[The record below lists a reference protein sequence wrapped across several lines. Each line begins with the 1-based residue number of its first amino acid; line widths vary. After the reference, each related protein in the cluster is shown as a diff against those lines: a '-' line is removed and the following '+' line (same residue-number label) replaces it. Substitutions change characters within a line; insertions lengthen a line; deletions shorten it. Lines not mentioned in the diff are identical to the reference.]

1 MNSDPKPSPFQS
13 VIGLGALQTEFKQK
27 GSRWFNVGCGALF
40 ALGGAALVPGSLLVF
55 LLGGRSDQEF
65 IPLMLCGAALALP
78 LGVWALFES
87 WRNWNLAAA
96 LYEGGFAVV
105 GRNGVQ
111 QVAWNDITA
120 VWQSITKHYR
130 NGIYT
135 GTTHVY
141 TIATKDN
148 QKFVLDDKLAKVED
162 LGGAIQKA
170 VSNTLWPSYVAGLN
184 NGQRLTFGPLAL
196 DRDGLYSGKKTI
208 TWKEI
213 KAIKLQQGV
222 ISVKKEG
229 GWFNWASV
237 TVPQVPNFFIFYELI
252 SRLTK
257 VE

>member
-1 MNSDPKPSPFQS
+1 MTTNSKPSPFQE
-13 VIGLGALQTEFKQK
+13 VVGLGALKTEFTQK
-27 GSRWFNVGCGALF
+27 GSRWFNVGCGAVL
-40 ALGGAALVPGSLLVF
+40 ALAGLGFLPASLL
-55 LLGGRSDQEF
+55 LYMLGNRSDREAL
-65 IPLMLCGAALALP
+65 PLLLCGAAICLP
-78 LGVWALFES
+78 LGLWIIYEA

-105 GRNGVQ
+105 GKNGVQ
-111 QVAWNDITA
+111 QVAWVDVNA

-141 TIATKDN
+141 TLTTKDN
-148 QKFVLDDKLAKVED
+148 QKFVLDDKLNKVEE
-162 LGGAIQKA
+162 LGSAIQKE
-170 VSNTLWPSYVAGLN
+170 VSNTLWPGYVAAIN

-196 DRDGLYSGKKTI
+196 DKEGLYSGKKSI
-208 TWKEI
+208 AWKEI
-213 KAIKLQQGV
+213 KAIKLQQGT

-252 SRLTK
+252 SQLTK